1 MIFGQCVNAVR
12 RAVRLK
18 RKGKGMSLM
27 SLAVVMSSFMMSNT
41 AFAGT
46 TPTTTDAFYSLYQ
59 LIINW
64 VSGAPGII
72 GAIVILIVGV
82 YGSMFAGKSPMF
94 FFGAA
99 LGAGLIFLLPGIAT
113 SLAGATF

>member
-1 MIFGQCVNAVR
+1 MDKSK
-12 RAVRLK
+12 RLRQWK
-18 RKGKGMSLM
+18 AAKLWS
-27 SLAVVMSSFMMSNT
+27 SLAVASAMTFISGT

-46 TPTTTDAFYSLYQ
+46 TPTSSDTFFSLYN
-59 LIINW
+59 LVISW

-82 YGSMFAGKSPMF
+82 YGSMFAGKSPMY

-99 LGAGLIFLLPGIAT
+99 LGAALIFLLPGIAT
-113 SLAGATF
+113 TMAGAVF

>member
-1 MIFGQCVNAVR
+1 MIFGQCVDAIR
-12 RAVRLK
+12 RTTKL
-18 RKGKGMSLM
+18 RKGISFIT
-27 SLAVVMSSFMMSNT
+27 LAVVISGLMSGT

-46 TPTTTDAFYSLYQ
+46 TPTTTDAFFSLYT
-59 LIINW
+59 LVVSW

-72 GAIVILIVGV
+72 AAIVILIVGV

-99 LGAGLIFLLPGIAT
+99 LGAALIFLLPGIAT